1 MLSVFVRG
9 LALGLAIAAPVGPIG
24 VLCIRRTLA
33 EGRLAGLVSGLGA
46 ATADA
51 IYGFIAAF
59 GLTFI
64 SSLLISYQ
72 DAIRLVGGMFLLY
85 LGVKTLRAPVA
96 SSRGFDTPQT
106 ATQPTAQAG
115 FDTPQTATQPT
126 AQTGFDTP
134 QTATQP
140 TAQTGFDTPQTATQ
154 PTAQTGFDNPQTAT
168 QPTAAKPIGGGL
180 LGNYASTL
188 ALTLTNPMT
197 ILSFAAVFA
206 GLGVGA
212 ASGDYASAAILVLGV
227 FLGSALWWLALSG
240 AVSLLRSRMTPRG
253 LRWVNRVSG
262 LIILGFG
269 VAALASL
276 VA

>member
-1 MLSVFVRG
+1 MVSVFVRG
-9 LALGLAIAAPVGPIG
+9 LTLGLAIAAPVGPIG

-46 ATADA
+46 ASADA

-72 DAIRLVGGMFLLY
+72 DAIRLVGGLFLLY
-85 LGVKTLRAPVA
+85 LGVKTLRAPVVGR
-96 SSRGFDTPQT
+96 SGFDTPQT
-106 ATQPTAQAG
+106 ATQPTGAE
-115 FDTPQTATQPT
+115 P
-126 AQTGFDTP
+126 
-134 QTATQP
+134 
-140 TAQTGFDTPQTATQ
+140 
-154 PTAQTGFDNPQTAT
+154 N
-168 QPTAAKPIGGGL
+168 GGGL
-180 LGNYASTL
+180 LGNYVSTL

-206 GLGVGA
+206 GLGVGVG
-212 ASGDYASAAILVLGV
+212 SGDYASAAILVLGV

-240 AVSLLRSRMTPRG
+240 AVSLLRSRVTPRG

-276 VA
+276 VV